1 MAVPVRP
8 GSDCR
13 PDSGATGRRSLRRR
27 AGLALLVGLTACA
40 PPRSPANLEPAAA
53 GGAYQAQYR
62 DPERPREAQPLLRS
76 AQMNAARCLPF
87 AGGAGD
93 GSGGKLGG
101 RAPASL
107 RGELLSRGDLL
118 DLRLPEDETFTDE
131 YVVSRD
137 GTLKLPYLTPIP
149 AQGRSTRDVMGAI
162 RSGLVDGGFYA
173 EDPTV
178 SLLVEDFA
186 AARVAI
192 SGAVFEPK
200 TADIGGVPG
209 DQVDVRRQ
217 GALGDSTEG
226 RNISVALRAAGGVRP
241 DADLSAVRLTRGGTN
256 YRLDLR
262 GALEGRSFDDV
273 MLISGDEVH
282 VPTRDCFQD
291 WMLAPG
297 PISPPG
303 VSLYLSNLTQ
313 PATGNAPSA
322 IGQTVRQVPYGT
334 RFMQAVVDSNC
345 VGGARATSAHRS
357 AALFSR
363 NPVTKVSV
371 VIERGIEDMRA
382 RAERDDYDPYLL
394 PGDAIACYDSTI
406 TNITEVGR
414 VLGIVGAVTLLK

>member
-1 MAVPVRP
+1 MA
-8 GSDCR
+8 
-13 PDSGATGRRSLRRR
+13 
-27 AGLALLVGLTACA
+27 LTACA
-40 PPRSPANLEPAAA
+40 PPKSPANLEPAAQ

-62 DPERPREAQPLLRS
+62 DPEVRREAQPFLRS
-76 AQMNAARCLPF
+76 AQMNAARCRPF

-101 RAPASL
+101 RAPIAL

-118 DLRLPEDETFTDE
+118 DLRLPEDATFTDE

-149 AQGRSTRDVMGAI
+149 AQGRSTTAVAGAV
-162 RSGLVDGGFYA
+162 RSGLVEGGFYTEEPA
-173 EDPTV
+173 I

-192 SGAVFEPK
+192 SGAVFEPR

-226 RNISVALRAAGGVRP
+226 RNISVALRVAGGVRP

-273 MLISGDEVH
+273 MLITGDEVF

-291 WMLAPG
+291 WMLVPG

-322 IGQTVRQVPYGT
+322 IGQTVREVPYGT

-345 VGGARATSAHRS
+345 VGGARATSANRS

-371 VIERGIEDMRA
+371 VIERGIEDMRT

-406 TNITEVGR
+406 TNVTEIGR
-414 VLGIVGAVTLLK
+414 VLGIVGAATLLK